1 MEKIHMARYTIKSI
15 TKVAPPEGSS
25 ELNWYKF
32 IIENDKNTIT
42 SLRAGSKREVN
53 DFAIESINRLNEKYF
68 TDVHFKIHKPVN
80 ESISVQFN

>member
-1 MEKIHMARYTIKSI
+1 MARYTIKSI
-15 TKVAPPEGSS
+15 TKVTPPEGSS

-42 SLRAGSKREVN
+42 SLRAGSKKEVN
-53 DFAIESINRLNEKYF
+53 DFAIESIKRLNEKYF

>member
-1 MEKIHMARYTIKSI
+1 MARYTIKSI

-25 ELNWYKF
+25 GLNWYKF

-53 DFAIESINRLNEKYF
+53 NFAIESINRLNEKYF

-80 ESISVQFN
+80 ESVNFQFN